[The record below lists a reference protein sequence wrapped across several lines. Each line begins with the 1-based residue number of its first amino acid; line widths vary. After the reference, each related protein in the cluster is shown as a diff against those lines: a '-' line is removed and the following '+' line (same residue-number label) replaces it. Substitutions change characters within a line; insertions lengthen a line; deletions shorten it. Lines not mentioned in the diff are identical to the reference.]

1 MVEVSTSILSIDK
14 ENAIKT
20 LYNIET
26 SKTDYFHIDV
36 MDGKFVKNNTND
48 VMLEYCE
55 YLNSITTVP
64 LDVHLMVEDVEQYI
78 KSYLVFEPNNITFHY
93 EATKNEEELKKWIDL
108 LKENN
113 CKVGISIKPETP
125 VEKIYKFLPYVH
137 LVLVMTVEPGEGG
150 QKLIDDCV
158 LKIQKLKQYIDE
170 NNLDVYIEA
179 DGGINTENA
188 EKLVNA
194 GCDIIVSGTAITK
207 SNNFAETIKEL
218 KNA

>member
-26 SKTDYFHIDV
+26 AKTDYFHIDV
-36 MDGKFVKNNTND
+36 MDGKFVKDNTND

-93 EATKNEEELKKWIDL
+93 EATKSEEELKKWINL

-158 LKIQKLKQYIDE
+158 FKIQKLKQYIDE

>member
-26 SKTDYFHIDV
+26 AKTDYFHIDV
-36 MDGKFVKNNTND
+36 MDGKFVKDNTND

-93 EATKNEEELKKWIDL
+93 EATKSEEELKKWINL

-150 QKLIDDCV
+150 QKLIDDCI